1 MFRKLSVLLV
11 SVLLILSLAAVGVLA
26 QSPLPV
32 KNVIFLI
39 GDGMGIGAVQL
50 GRNALVGPDGRLAM
64 ETFPVVGLATT
75 FSADS
80 AVTDSAAAGTALATG
95 HKTNNGMVAVLP
107 DGTAVTTIL
116 EAAQKKGMA
125 TGLISTNTLYD
136 ATPAT
141 FGSHWGTRGGS
152 AEISAQL
159 IDNGIDVLLGGGT
172 SYFLPKG
179 VDVGKRTDGRN
190 LVEEALKSGYTV
202 AMDKLELASATGPKV
217 LGLFTP
223 SYMNYQLD
231 RVAAGTSEPTLAEM
245 ASKALEVLS
254 ESDNGFFVMIEGARI
269 DHAAHAAD
277 FPGVIAEMKDF
288 DDTVEIARDFAREHP
303 DTLLVVTA
311 DHDTLGLSVTE
322 PMDYGVFANVSVS
335 PEYMALTLKKGAD
348 GKFTED
354 SIRAAFAT
362 YAKITDLK
370 PEEIAAV
377 QEQSKSYSYIVG
389 YAIGA
394 IIAARAHA
402 GFVDPSVRA
411 MGTTGGHTGN
421 MVPVYAYGPGAQV
434 FGGVLDNTQIPRRMA
449 ALIGATLSE

>member
-1 MFRKLSVLLV
+1 MYRKLAVFVASIFLV
-11 SVLLILSLAAVGVLA
+11 LSLAVAGVMA
-26 QSPLPV
+26 ASPVPV
-32 KNVIFLI
+32 KNVIYMI

-64 ETFPVVGLATT
+64 ETFPVVGLVTT
-75 FSADS
+75 YSANS

-107 DGTAVTTIL
+107 DGTPVTTIL

-136 ATPAT
+136 ATPAA
-141 FGSHWGTRGGS
+141 FGAHWGTRGGS
-152 AEISAQL
+152 AEIAAQL
-159 IDNGIDVLLGGGT
+159 IDNGIDVLLGGGS

-179 VDVGKRTDGRN
+179 EADGKRADGRN
-190 LVEEALKSGYTV
+190 LVEEALKSGYQV
-202 AMDKLELASATGPKV
+202 AWDKVELASTTGPKV

-231 RVAAGTSEPTLAEM
+231 RVAYGTAEPTLAEM
-245 ASKALEVLS
+245 TTKALEILAES
-254 ESDNGFFVMIEGARI
+254 ETGFFIMIEGARI

-288 DDTVEIARDFAREHP
+288 DDAVEVARNFAQEHP

-322 PMDYGVFANVSVS
+322 PMDYGVFANVTAS
-335 PEYMALTLKKGAD
+335 PEFMGLTLKKDEA
-348 GKFTED
+348 GKFTEE

-377 QEQSKSYSYIVG
+377 QAESKSASYIVG

-394 IIAARAHA
+394 IIASRAHA
-402 GFVDPSVRA
+402 GFVDPAVRA

-421 MVPVYAYGPGAQV
+421 MVPIYAYGPGAEV
-434 FGGVLDNTQIPRRMA
+434 FGGVMDNTQIPRRMA
-449 ALIGATLSE
+449 SLMGVTLSE